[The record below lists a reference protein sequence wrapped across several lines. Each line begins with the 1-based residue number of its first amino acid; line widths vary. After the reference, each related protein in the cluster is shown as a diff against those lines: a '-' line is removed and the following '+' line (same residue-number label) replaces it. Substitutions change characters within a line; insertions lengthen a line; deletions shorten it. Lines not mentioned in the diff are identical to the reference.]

1 MDDLQDR
8 INLIE
13 NLKEGYTISVKN
25 KTLVYHNSWYTT
37 IWRTYSGENRN
48 ITLEYIKNT
57 IIEMINNK
65 IKISKAVIGFLTLNE
80 TYKKDKNFIVSFL
93 NVKDKLILELSNYFK
108 KIYYDLNIIYDLVL
122 LSNYYDNII
131 NDLNNNKEEEI
142 KEEKIKEIKEEEIKE
157 EEIKEIKEEEI
168 KEIKEEEIKEEE
180 IKEIKEEEI
189 KEINNN
195 KIFNLEFNQQEI
207 NDELDKEFEKIIL
220 LHKEDNI
227 EKEFNIDKINEEIDR
242 YNEEINKINLEDEEL
257 KKNSLEQNLLIN
269 KNEYRDFDNIE
280 YHFEYRDFDDEN
292 KLSYNEDKSKICY
305 NFFNFFNFK
314 FKNNFFLKFN

>member
-242 YNEEINKINLEDEEL
+242 YNEEINKFNLEDEEL

>member
-242 YNEEINKINLEDEEL
+242 YNKEINKFNLKNEEL